1 MSQTGTIEVLL
12 VEDSAEDAELAIR
25 ALRDHNLANRI
36 HHVEDG
42 VEALAYLRESPAA
55 AAPRVVLLDLNLPRL
70 GGLEVLRRLRAD
82 ERTRFTPVAVL
93 TSSREDRDLE
103 QAYRL
108 GVNSYIV
115 KPLDFTQFAKVMGE
129 LGLYWVVMNDV
140 PDEDL

>member
-1 MSQTGTIEVLL
+1 MSRTGTIEVLL

-55 AAPRVVLLDLNLPRL
+55 AATRVVLLDLNLPRL

-93 TSSREDRDLE
+93 TSSREDGDLE

-115 KPLDFTQFAKVMGE
+115 KPVDFTQFAKVMGE
-129 LGLYWVVMNDV
+129 LGLYWVVMNNV